1 MKAYIAILC
10 LGIVCCVPAA
20 EAAENGQQ
28 GNAEELGEVVVTATR
43 REMLLSDVP
52 DVLQVITRR
61 EIEELNPSSTGELL
75 EYVTGASIETGTGSG
90 LPERHVVG
98 LNGLPASYTLVL
110 VDGVRLLSE
119 HIHTGRNLE
128 LVPPHIIERIEIIR
142 GAASA
147 QYGADAIGGVVN
159 IVTRKCGD
167 RPETSLAGAAG
178 FYETYEVEAAWM
190 RPVTENIRL
199 SMFLNR
205 EQSDGVPLKEPA
217 HRVDN
222 MGHKRFNLLSR
233 VDVDLAESTNLF
245 GWVNWVDNTVDWR
258 GDEADSYLAT
268 GVLGV
273 SHSFLPSLS
282 LSAKISYTRW
292 DAETNEEENELVQ
305 PESYITW
312 HITDSNILT
321 GGMDYKHHE
330 FTRNAV
336 EPSDQY
342 TVGAFLQHEWRLMDG
357 LTLMT
362 ALRYDDVEGID
373 AVLSP
378 KASVLYSPD
387 LPLRLRGSVSRGFH
401 APTPQELYEE
411 GYGHGG
417 RAYRF
422 GNPNLEPEYSMT
434 YSLGVELFPGD
445 SFEVMLYGHFSE
457 LDDMIVPVYE
467 GPWDE
472 DPTIDVWRRTNI
484 ENARVYGG
492 EVKARYTVSRNLRLE
507 GGYSYTDSEDEES
520 GRKLPYHPGS
530 SAFFKAVAG
539 KPFASYWKLS
549 GFVGLRATFDRSAW
563 NWKPP
568 AGTSVDDPSGL
579 TTELDDYEKLDA
591 GVSLVYKDTYR
602 IYLNVYNILGQ
613 DIESLDDL
621 YTVLDGEPVV
631 KGGFRCTW

>member
-1 MKAYIAILC
+1 MKSYIGILC
-10 LGIVCCVPAA
+10 LGILCCTVAT
-20 EAAENGQQ
+20 EAAEKG
-28 GNAEELGEVVVTATR
+28 GDTEELGEIVVTATR
-43 REMLLSDVP
+43 REMLLSDVT
-52 DVLQVITRR
+52 DVLQVITRK

-128 LVPPHIIERIEIIR
+128 LIPPHIIERIEIIR

-167 RPETSLAGAAG
+167 EPETSLAGAVG
-178 FYETYEVEAAWM
+178 FYETYEAEAAWM

-199 SMFLNR
+199 SMFLGR
-205 EQSDGVPLKEPA
+205 EQSDGVPLEEPA

-222 MGHKRFNLLSR
+222 MGFKRLNLLSR

-245 GWVNWVDNTVDWR
+245 GWVNWVDNRVDWR
-258 GDEADSYLAT
+258 GDEAGSYMAT
-268 GVLGV
+268 GVFGV
-273 SHSFLPSLS
+273 SHAFLPSLS
-282 LSAKISYTRW
+282 LSTKVSYTRW
-292 DAETNEEENELVQ
+292 EAETNEEENELVQ

-312 HITDSNILT
+312 HITDAHTLT

-342 TVGAFLQHEWRLMDG
+342 TVGTFVQHEWRLMDG
-357 LTLMT
+357 LTLMA
-362 ALRYDDVEGID
+362 ALRYDDVEGVD

-378 KASVLYSPD
+378 KTSVLYSPD

-422 GNPNLEPEYSMT
+422 GNPDLEPEYSMT
-434 YSLGVELFPGD
+434 YSLGIELFPGD
-445 SFEVMLYGHFSE
+445 PFEVMLYGHYSD

-472 DPTIDVWRRTNI
+472 DPSIDVWKRENI
-484 ENARVYGG
+484 EHAKVFGG
-492 EVKARYTVSRNLRLE
+492 EVKARYTFSRDLRLE
-507 GGYSYTDSEDEES
+507 AGYSYADSEDEDS
-520 GRKLPYHPGS
+520 GRRLPYHPGS
-530 SAFFKAVAG
+530 SAFFKGTAG
-539 KPFASYWKLS
+539 KHLASHWRLS

-568 AGTSVDDPSGL
+568 AGASVDDPSGL
-579 TTELDDYEKLDA
+579 TTELEDYEKLDA
-591 GVSLVYKDTYR
+591 GVSLVYKETYR